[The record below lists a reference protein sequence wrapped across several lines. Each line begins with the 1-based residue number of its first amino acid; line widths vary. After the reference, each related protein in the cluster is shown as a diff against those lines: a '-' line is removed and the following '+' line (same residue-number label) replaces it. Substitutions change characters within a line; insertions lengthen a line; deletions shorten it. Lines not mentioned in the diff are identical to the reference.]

1 MPVHIVPDTVPR
13 TEDFPLDGP
22 LLRALW
28 QMEDGHFWHR
38 ARNRWILRALER
50 RGVKPAASF
59 LEIGCGAGAVTRTL
73 HKAGYTVTGVD
84 PAEVLVRKA
93 AERCPDVRFVVA
105 EVAALDASAYGPFE
119 GIGYFDVLEHLDDPA
134 GLLTT
139 SLRLAA
145 PNALIIAT
153 VPARRS
159 LGTVIDDLSGHKRR
173 YEPDELGALLQ
184 RCGLVDI
191 EEQGIFRLTEP
202 LQRWSRRRL
211 AEHTLDALSPAEAE
225 RTLRRNVRVPPWPI
239 NAAMDLLCRL
249 EARSALPRR
258 LARRCSRPGAGL
270 LQGPDG
276 DRGKNY
282 PSKSSRSM
290 RESRSLTPATSG
302 TAE

>member
-13 TEDFPLDGP
+13 TEDYPLDGP

-93 AERCPDVRFVVA
+93 AERCPTVRFVVA
-105 EVAALDASAYGPFE
+105 DVAALDASTYGPFE

-134 GLLTT
+134 GLLTG

-145 PNALIIAT
+145 PNALVIAT

-191 EEQGIFRLTEP
+191 EEQGIFRLTAP

-225 RTLRRNVRVPPWPI
+225 RTFLRNFRVPPWPI

-249 EARSALPRR
+249 EATVGTPTQAGATL
-258 LARRCSRPGAGL
+258 LATGRWPAS
-270 LQGPDG
+270 GP
-276 DRGKNY
+276 
-282 PSKSSRSM
+282 
-290 RESRSLTPATSG
+290 
-302 TAE
+302 